1 MKFEDE
7 VIDELLLERKFLQEL
22 NKKLKCEIE
31 NKSKEVRHKF
41 VNEYPVEYLKEEQQ
55 SNYPYI
61 EDIEI
66 NRSKGYITKSR

>member
-7 VIDELLLERKFLQEL
+7 KIDELLLERKFLQEL
-22 NKKLKCEIE
+22 NKDLKCQIE
-31 NKSKEVRHKF
+31 NKSKELRHKF
-41 VNEYPVEYLKEEQQ
+41 VNEFPVEYLKEEQQ
-55 SNYPYI
+55 SKYPYI